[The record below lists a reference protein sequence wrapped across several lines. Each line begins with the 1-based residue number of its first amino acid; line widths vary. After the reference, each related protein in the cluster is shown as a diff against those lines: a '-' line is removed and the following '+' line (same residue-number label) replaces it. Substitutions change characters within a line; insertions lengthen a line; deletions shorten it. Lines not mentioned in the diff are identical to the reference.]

1 MPHSPNN
8 TNLQSIF
15 FILLSKLAFVGM
27 MSVVKYLK
35 GYSPLQLNFLRSVI
49 IFCSLVPFLLFTR
62 GVKGLKTQQPFAQ
75 IVRMVLSATSMIC
88 FFYGYRILTIAKASA
103 INFSYALI
111 VPALSCLL
119 LKECVSWRR
128 WVYLVLGYIG
138 ILIII
143 DPVFE
148 TIDQGEMIALIG
160 VFALACASILVKKL
174 TKTDDNF
181 VVVFYSSVATTVIL
195 GGYFLSTGLWRLPP
209 SFPHWKPIHP
219 KDYYW
224 IASIVGLSLLG
235 QFTYVEAY
243 RRGRLNFLAG
253 FDYLKFLFAAV
264 LGYIAF
270 GEILESTTFYGALII
285 LICSYLNTKEEL
297 KAKD

>member
-1 MPHSPNN
+1 M
-8 TNLQSIF
+8 I
-15 FILLSKLAFVGM
+15 
-27 MSVVKYLK
+27 
-35 GYSPLQLNFLRSVI
+35 
-49 IFCSLVPFLLFTR
+49 
-62 GVKGLKTQQPFAQ
+62 
-75 IVRMVLSATSMIC
+75 LSATSTIC

-111 VPALSCLL
+111 VPVLSCLL

-128 WVYLVLGYIG
+128 WVYLVMGYIG
-138 ILIII
+138 ILMII

-148 TIDQGEMIALIG
+148 TVDQGEMIALIG
-160 VFALACASILVKKL
+160 VFTLACASILVKKL

-181 VVVFYSSVATTVIL
+181 VVVFYSSVATTAIL
-195 GGYFLSTGLWRLPP
+195 GGYFLSSWVWHMPEILT
-209 SFPHWKPIHP
+209 HWKPIP
-219 KDYYW
+219 TEDYYW

-243 RRGRLNFLAG
+243 RKGQLNFLAG

-264 LGYIAF
+264 LGYVIF
-270 GEILESTTFYGALII
+270 GEIIESTTFYGALII

-297 KAKD
+297 KTKT